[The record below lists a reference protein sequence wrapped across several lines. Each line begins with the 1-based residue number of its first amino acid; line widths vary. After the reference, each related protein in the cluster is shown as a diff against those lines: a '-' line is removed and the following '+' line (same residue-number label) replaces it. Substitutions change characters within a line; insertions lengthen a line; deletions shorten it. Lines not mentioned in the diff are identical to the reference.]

1 MLVCICNA
9 LPERK
14 VYESLRCGVRT
25 AECVYAHHGCGV
37 QCGKCLPAMRAM
49 VNAYVTVADRRAP
62 GDDGDALA
70 AAAE

>member
-9 LPERK
+9 LSERK
-14 VYESLRCGVRT
+14 VHHALRAGART
-25 AECVYAHHGCGV
+25 AEGVYAHHDCKV
-37 QCGKCLPAMRAM
+37 ECGKCLPAMRAL
-49 VNAYVTVADRRAP
+49 VDAYITVADRRAP